1 MKNNFKIHRI
11 VLKVILWLVVISAVG
26 FLVFIGLQISG
37 KNRLYK
43 KSANKRPDLNVASIT
58 WEEEETVET
67 GNGESTEQTST
78 PVPILQT
85 EDEGDNWEEG
95 DLRYKGVHYRYNDEM
110 LTFLFMGIDKKNG
123 AVKEAKNGI
132 DGGQSDALFLM
143 ALNPKTKEATLININ
158 RDTMADIDVYSES
171 GTFLS
176 TTKAQITLQHG
187 YGDGK
192 EISCERSVAAVSKL
206 FYNLPIHGYC
216 AINLAAVPKIN
227 DAVGGVDLVALED
240 IKRGSKTVF
249 TKGQQVHLK
258 GEMATLY
265 VQNRDEDFEGAKRRA
280 ERQKQYVVA
289 YADSAKRAIKKD
301 VTVMVSLFKTISKYM
316 VTDITV
322 DEVSYFST
330 QVNDY
335 KFDGNRMYSL
345 QGETIMGE
353 EYEEFYADEKALFE
367 LILNVF
373 YDVIED

>member
-316 VTDITV
+316 VTDITG
-322 DEVSYFST
+322 DEVS
-330 QVNDY
+330 
-335 KFDGNRMYSL
+335 
-345 QGETIMGE
+345 
-353 EYEEFYADEKALFE
+353 
-367 LILNVF
+367 
-373 YDVIED
+373 